1 MCGIKRNG
9 LTIRYNQPYI
19 ALEAHARP
27 FARQWEPAG
36 IPSTR
41 MTDSVWTP
49 LLLSLKVAGWA
60 TALNLILGVAA
71 AYALARTRSRL
82 RDLIDAVLT
91 LPLVL
96 PPTVLGYYL
105 LVLLG
110 RRGPVGAW
118 LDSVG
123 IQLVFTWQGAVIAS
137 TVVAFPLVMKSARA
151 AFEGVDH
158 QLENAARVLGLPEA
172 AVFFRV
178 TLPLAA
184 RGIAAGV
191 LLAFARA
198 LGEFGAT
205 LMIAGNLPGRTQTLS
220 VAIYEA
226 VQAGDDATAN
236 TLVLITSLTC
246 IVVLVVSSRLLQG
259 RAPSLQEQP
268 A

>member
-1 MCGIKRNG
+1 MHD
-9 LTIRYNQPYI
+9 
-19 ALEAHARP
+19 A
-27 FARQWEPAG
+27 W
-36 IPSTR
+36 
-41 MTDSVWTP
+41 VP

-60 TALNLILGVAA
+60 TALDLVLGVAA
-71 AYALARTRSRL
+71 GYALARWRSGTRDVVDSL
-82 RDLIDAVLT
+82 LT

-110 RRGPVGAW
+110 RRGVLGAW
-118 LDSVG
+118 LDRLG

-137 TVVAFPLVMKSARA
+137 MVVAFPLILKSARA
-151 AFEGVDH
+151 AFEAVDP
-158 QLENAARVLGLPEA
+158 QLERAARTLGISETGI
-172 AVFFRV
+172 FFRV

-184 RGIAAGV
+184 RGILAGA

-220 VAIYEA
+220 VAVYAA

-236 TLVLITSLTC
+236 FLVLVTSATC
-246 IVVLVVSSRLLQG
+246 VLILLIAGRLVPQ
-259 RAPSLQEQP
+259 RAL
-268 A
+268 AAAR

>member
-1 MCGIKRNG
+1 MHD
-9 LTIRYNQPYI
+9 
-19 ALEAHARP
+19 A
-27 FARQWEPAG
+27 W
-36 IPSTR
+36 
-41 MTDSVWTP
+41 VP

-60 TALNLILGVAA
+60 TALDLVLGVAA
-71 AYALARTRSRL
+71 GYALARWRSGA
-82 RDLIDAVLT
+82 RDVVDSLLT

-110 RRGPVGAW
+110 RRGVLGAW
-118 LDSVG
+118 LDRLG

-137 TVVAFPLVMKSARA
+137 MVVAFPLILKSARA
-151 AFEGVDH
+151 AFEAVDP
-158 QLENAARVLGLPEA
+158 QLERAARTLGISETGI
-172 AVFFRV
+172 FFRV

-184 RGIAAGV
+184 RGILAGA

-220 VAIYEA
+220 VTVYAA

-236 TLVLITSLTC
+236 FLVLVTSATC
-246 IVVLVVSSRLLQG
+246 VLILLIAGRLVPQ
-259 RAPSLQEQP
+259 RAL
-268 A
+268 AAAR

>member
-1 MCGIKRNG
+1 
-9 LTIRYNQPYI
+9 
-19 ALEAHARP
+19 
-27 FARQWEPAG
+27 
-36 IPSTR
+36 
-41 MTDSVWTP
+41 
-49 LLLSLKVAGWA
+49 
-60 TALNLILGVAA
+60 
-71 AYALARTRSRL
+71 
-82 RDLIDAVLT
+82 
-91 LPLVL
+91 
-96 PPTVLGYYL
+96 
-105 LVLLG
+105 
-110 RRGPVGAW
+110 
-118 LDSVG
+118 
-123 IQLVFTWQGAVIAS
+123 
-137 TVVAFPLVMKSARA
+137 MKSARA

-246 IVVLVVSSRLLQG
+246 IVVLVVASRLLQG
-259 RAPSLQEQP
+259 RAPNLQEQP

>member
-1 MCGIKRNG
+1 MSGIKPG
-9 LTIRYNQPYI
+9 ALTTRYSQLYI
-19 ALEAHARP
+19 ADDTLDLPTGRPPARP
-27 FARQWEPAG
+27 HLLL
-36 IPSTR
+36 
-41 MTDSVWTP
+41 MTASIWTP

-60 TALNLILGVAA
+60 TVLNLVLGVAA

-82 RDLIDAVLT
+82 RDLLDSLLT

-110 RRGPVGAW
+110 RRGTVGAW
-118 LDSVG
+118 LDGLG

-151 AFEGVDH
+151 AFESVDH
-158 QLENAARVLGLPEA
+158 QLEAAARVLGVSET

-226 VQAGDDATAN
+226 VQAGDDGTAN
-236 TLVLITSLTC
+236 TLVLITSITC
-246 IVVLVVSSRLLQG
+246 VIVLVFASRLVQG
-259 RAPSLQEQP
+259 RAPNLLEQP